1 MRSAYRAAAVVLLSA
16 LSGNLTC
23 SRAQNRKEE
32 ALRTD
37 LLVLRSEISQY
48 TLDNQRPLNSLSEL
62 VATGYMK
69 EIPTDPFTQ
78 RNDTWKL
85 ERAGDLVNV
94 HSGSDALGSNG
105 TRYSSW

>member
-1 MRSAYRAAAVVLLSA
+1 MRRAF
-16 LSGNLTC
+16 
-23 SRAQNRKEE
+23 
-32 ALRTD
+32 
-37 LLVLRSEISQY
+37 
-48 TLDNQRPLNSLSEL
+48 
-62 VATGYMK
+62 ATGYMK
-69 EIPTDPFTQ
+69 AIPTDPFTQ